1 MYITISYWVV
11 YGVFLF
17 LNLNQVFWGFSL
29 KPYRERSSA
38 LTLMSYALP
47 LSVMIS
53 EGMVL
58 GAGLGLV
65 GSVTD
70 LSKDPTT
77 LVLFFFWALLTVI
90 SFIILLIRQL
100 KK

>member
-29 KPYRERSSA
+29 KPYRSRSSA
-38 LTLMSYALP
+38 LTMASYSFP
-47 LSVMIS
+47 LAIMLGFGITM
-53 EGMVL
+53 GAVL
-58 GAGLGLV
+58 GLLG
-65 GSVTD
+65 STID
-70 LSKDPTT
+70 LSKNPPT
-77 LVLFFFWALLTVI
+77 LFLFLTWALATAI
-90 SFIILLIRQL
+90 IFIILLARKL